1 MPWLAWDGFF
11 GCGPRPELTGNRLV
25 AMEEEQ
31 KTVLVTGGS
40 GFLGGWCVAELLRRG
55 YSVRTTVRDLSR
67 EPEVR
72 TRVENL
78 SIEPQEGSS
87 VDSPPETS
95 GRLSVLAADL
105 RSDAGWEEAV
115 DGCDHVLHVASPFP
129 LVQPKDPDELIVP
142 AREGTLRVLRAAL
155 AAGASRIVVTSSV
168 AAVGGSAKASTRR
181 LDESEWTD
189 LDDSTLTPYAR
200 SKTIAERAA
209 WDLIEEMGETERL
222 AVVNPGAILG
232 PVLSSERSP
241 SLEVVQRL
249 LSGMPGAPRIGFNL
263 VDVRDVADLQIRA
276 MSDPGAGGKRLIAV
290 RSFEWMADVARI
302 LRDRLGSD
310 APKVPKRS
318 VPDLVVRAMG
328 LFDPGV
334 RSVAG
339 QLGRKQEYSSK
350 RAEELLGWAPRPIE
364 ETIVECA
371 RSMLDQP

>member
-1 MPWLAWDGFF
+1 
-11 GCGPRPELTGNRLV
+11 
-25 AMEEEQ
+25 MEGKQ

-55 YSVRTTVRDLSR
+55 YPVRTTVRDLSR

-72 TRVENL
+72 TRVRNL
-78 SIEPQEGSS
+78 SSEPQESAS
-87 VDSPPETS
+87 ADSPPEADD
-95 GRLSVLAADL
+95 RLSVLAADL
-105 RSDAGWEEAV
+105 RSDTGWEEAV

-129 LVQPKDPDELIVP
+129 LVQPKNPDELIVP

-189 LDDSTLTPYAR
+189 LGDSTLTAYAR

-209 WDLIEEMGETERL
+209 WDLVEETGETERL

-232 PVLSSERSP
+232 PVLSTERSP

-249 LSGMPGAPRIGFNL
+249 LAGMPGAPRIGFNL

-276 MSDPGAGGKRLIAV
+276 MSDPGAGGKRLIGV
-290 RSFEWMADVARI
+290 RSFEWMADVASV
-302 LRDRLGSD
+302 LRDRLGPD
-310 APKVPKRS
+310 AAKVPKRS
-318 VPDLVVRAMG
+318 VPDLLVRAMG
-328 LFDPGV
+328 LFDPSI
-334 RSVAG
+334 RSIAG

-364 ETIVECA
+364 ETIVDCA
-371 RSMLDQP
+371 RSMLDNP

>member
-1 MPWLAWDGFF
+1 
-11 GCGPRPELTGNRLV
+11 
-25 AMEEEQ
+25 MEGKQ

-72 TRVENL
+72 TRVRSLL
-78 SIEPQEGSS
+78 SEPQEGTS
-87 VDSPPETS
+87 VDSLPEADD
-95 GRLSVLAADL
+95 RLSVLAADL
-105 RSDAGWEEAV
+105 RSDDGWEQAV

-189 LDDSTLTPYAR
+189 LGDSTLTAYAR

-209 WDLIEEMGETERL
+209 WDLAEEMGETERL

-232 PVLSSERSP
+232 PVLSTERSP

-263 VDVRDVADLQIRA
+263 VDVRDVADLEIRA
-276 MSDPGAGGKRLIAV
+276 MSDPAAGGKRLIGV
-290 RSFEWMADVARI
+290 RSFEWMADVAKI
-302 LRDRLGSD
+302 LRDQLGSD
-310 APKVPKRS
+310 AAKVPKRS
-318 VPDLVVRAMG
+318 VPDLLVRAMG
-328 LFDPGV
+328 LFDPSV
-334 RSVAG
+334 RSVAS

-350 RAEELLGWAPRPIE
+350 RAEDLLGWAPRPIE

-371 RSMLDQP
+371 RSMLDRP

>member
-1 MPWLAWDGFF
+1 MAD
-11 GCGPRPELTGNRLV
+11 
-25 AMEEEQ
+25 EQ

-55 YSVRTTVRDLSR
+55 HSVRTTVRDLSR
-67 EPEVR
+67 ESEVR
-72 TRVENL
+72 GAVGKL
-78 SIEPQEGSS
+78 SGDLPAEA
-87 VDSPPETS
+87 DD
-95 GRLSVLAADL
+95 RLSVVAANLLD
-105 RSDAGWEEAV
+105 DAGWEEAV
-115 DGCDHVLHVASPFP
+115 GGCDHVLHVASPFP

-155 AAGASRIVVTSSV
+155 AAGVSRIVVTSSV
-168 AAVGGSAKASTRR
+168 AAVGGSATASDRR
-181 LDESEWTD
+181 LDESDWTD
-189 LDDSTLTPYAR
+189 LGDSTLTPYAR

-209 WDLIEEMGETERL
+209 WDLVEEMGETERL

-232 PVLSSERSP
+232 PVLSAERSP

-263 VDVRDVADLQIRA
+263 VDVRDVADLQIRS
-276 MSDPGAGGKRLIAV
+276 MSAAGAGGKRLVAV

-302 LRDRLGSD
+302 LRERLGPE

-318 VPDLVVRAMG
+318 VPDLLVRAMG

-339 QLGRKQEYSSK
+339 QLGRKQEYSSA
-350 RAEELLGWAPRPIE
+350 RAEEVLGWTPRPIE
-364 ETIVECA
+364 ETIAECA
-371 RSMLDQP
+371 RSMIA